1 MGRMKKRVSAGL
13 NAFFHLEPHIFE
25 QMFNGSLLAIAKRWM
40 NLNVH
45 QYGNGEINYSYN
57 VILYNCKN
65 EGTRARYNHIVF
77 FFLSKNKK
85 QIAEWYISVETIYM
99 SFENL

>member
-1 MGRMKKRVSAGL
+1 
-13 NAFFHLEPHIFE
+13 
-25 QMFNGSLLAIAKRWM
+25 MFNGSLLAIAKRWM

-45 QYGNGEINYSYN
+45 QYGNGQINYSYN

-77 FFLSKNKK
+77 FFFK
-85 QIAEWYISVETIYM
+85 QKQEANCRMVYKCWDHIYVIW
-99 SFENL
+99 EPIK